1 MAFLL
6 PWLPFLSPSGSPL
19 PITYICLGRLA
30 VKVPRDNLL
39 LLVVPVPN
47 RVLSRNR
54 EKRSREAWGSGK
66 RYLSLSLQASLGRFS
81 RLRNET
87 QTRGASTERTSCS
100 LALVM
105 SLAEF
110 LKLLSIISTMLNRE
124 PMKGRRRLPRERHKT
139 IDLMSRNNDSARP
152 ARAFQIS
159 IHFFVVFVTQFIGR
173 VRQRHVTQS

>member
-1 MAFLL
+1 MHCSIGRCYLHNLLPFWYKWARFSLLSPPPPPILLASNERRAFDPPHLPTAMAFLL

-30 VKVPRDNLL
+30 VKVPSDNLL

-81 RLRNET
+81 RLCNET

-100 LALVM
+100 LAVVM

-110 LKLLSIISTMLNRE
+110 LKLLSLFYFHN
-124 PMKGRRRLPRERHKT
+124 
-139 IDLMSRNNDSARP
+139 A
-152 ARAFQIS
+152 Q
-159 IHFFVVFVTQFIGR
+159 
-173 VRQRHVTQS
+173 